1 MKTKRKVAV
10 HLPEFPAKKVV
21 FKAKWI
27 FFPEFGIA
35 ELRLTEPYDGISV
48 YAACPIGKRLHRVF
62 GTKPRKLRITIE
74 EV

>member
-21 FKAKWI
+21 FKAKWL
-27 FFPEFGIA
+27 FHRGELGQA
-35 ELRLTEPYDGISV
+35 EIRLSRDWLSV
-48 YAACPIGKRLHRVF
+48 YPSCSLGKRLFRAF
-62 GTKPRKLRITIE
+62 GTKSRRLKITIE